1 MRQRSTL
8 AHTTPGKH
16 VTELYA
22 SNEQD
27 PKYIPPSEPHA
38 LCLTVFLSPYNFL
51 PIEHNGEVIVSGVS
65 IHVFFNGQLC
75 DSAYVPK
82 KYASVKYAMAE
93 QIVRFCG
100 QRISRVLEKP
110 WIIVPPG
117 QNPDGSRRNSY
128 GVGRQMSASAEQRW
142 GAMSNAILAEADKA
156 GVNPQGDRSVLGQYL
171 ESVSELPMPSE
182 VEDMQKVGSVNF
194 GVIDVVI
201 IGGPG
206 EKKATAPFLAEP
218 TPVKVEGFEPVQPVN
233 LPVLPPSLP
242 FQPPSLPVQTPS
254 IPVQASTDDVTAPLN
269 DVTTRLPG
277 PDAPSETLSDALANA
292 EAPNESGKDAS
303 ELPKDAATY
312 PTPPSRLP
320 TPPKTDTPSAATKV
334 EPFAHESSHAGL
346 NSPKKRSRSPS
357 SSAPW
362 RPLKRPNLPG
372 KNDSKAMTTEE
383 QALQAIQDKAAQEA
397 EDLINGRQPMY
408 ASAPRARRAPSSYG
422 EESPERSSPLSSVP
436 PTEAEERIQTPNQSK
451 VAILKLAPPST
462 LETGPPKNPKSTRTT
477 LTEFDRLTGGLS
489 ASRQR
494 RRNNPQI
501 VVERLDAGFTVPEL
515 SRDCV
520 VTYAERGVLRNVAS
534 VKEASME
541 KEGPVI
547 MGVRFIVG

>member
-1 MRQRSTL
+1 ML
-8 AHTTPGKH
+8 AHTTPGKQF
-16 VTELYA
+16 TELYA
-22 SNEQD
+22 STEQD

-51 PIEHNGEVIVSGVS
+51 PIEYNGEVIVSGVS

-82 KYASVKYAMAE
+82 RYASVKHAMAE

-110 WIIVPPG
+110 WIIVPRG
-117 QNPDGSRRNSY
+117 QTPDGSRRNSY
-128 GVGRQMSASAEQRW
+128 GQMSASAEQRW

-156 GVNPQGDRSVLGQYL
+156 GVNSQGERSVLGQYL

-218 TPVKVEGFEPVQPVN
+218 TPVKVEGFEPIQPVN
-233 LPVLPPSLP
+233 LPV
-242 FQPPSLPVQTPS
+242 QPPSLPVQ
-254 IPVQASTDDVTAPLN
+254 ACTDDVTAPLN

-277 PDAPSETLSDALANA
+277 PDAPSEPLSDALANA
-292 EAPNESGKDAS
+292 ETPNESGKDAPEPS
-303 ELPKDAATY
+303 KDATTS
-312 PTPPSRLP
+312 PKPPSRLP
-320 TPPKTDTPSAATKV
+320 TPPKTDTPSATTKV
-334 EPFAHESSHAGL
+334 EPFAHESSRPGL

-357 SSAPW
+357 SSAPG
-362 RPLKRPNLPG
+362 RPLKHPNLPR
-372 KNDSKAMTTEE
+372 KNDPKATTTEE
-383 QALQAIQDKAAQEA
+383 QAFQAIRDEAAQEV
-397 EDLINGRQPMY
+397 EDLINGCQPMY
-408 ASAPRARRAPSSYG
+408 VSAPRARTTPLNYG
-422 EESPERSSPLSSVP
+422 EESPEQSSPLNSAP
-436 PTEAEERIQTPNQSK
+436 PTEAEERTQTPNQGK
-451 VAILKLAPPST
+451 VVTLKLAPPSA
-462 LETGPPKNPKSTRTT
+462 LEIGPPMNPKSTRTT

-494 RRNNPQI
+494 RRNIPQT

-520 VTYAERGVLRNVAS
+520 VTYAESGVLRNVAS